1 MRISLTV
8 LTTSAFFVP
17 AGGVHVVRM
26 QLLDFGGQAS
36 IIACAGFVVGVK
48 TKAVAAPNAA
58 LVNSSRRREEEEE
71 DDDDAVGGW

>member
-1 MRISLTV
+1 
-8 LTTSAFFVP
+8 
-17 AGGVHVVRM
+17 M